1 MSGAGSFDDADR
13 LGSAAK
19 LLARLAPK
27 SMPRMPGQGGIP
39 SLTPQDIAAALGLA
53 ARGSVRDRLAVEVLC
68 LRHWPEAFEGPEV
81 RKIAAVPV
89 PVPAPAADASSPVPR
104 RERVSRR
111 RVSPESDVA
120 KRVAACR
127 RGVQAV
133 EYSRKL
139 RLVALVAARARRQ
152 AQALAQSS
160 PEAEAALAPRIAQGA
175 FWEAVARAVLA
186 EYAQPRPCAVCK
198 GVGHRLRLVADTTRK
213 VRADF
218 ASCESCHGLGTTAW
232 SYKRRAKAVGVR
244 GEFYRVWINALHERE
259 LAVLRELEREAL
271 RRFSQRLGR

>member
-81 RKIAAVPV
+81 RKVAA
-89 PVPAPAADASSPVPR
+89 APASAADTSSPVPR

-111 RVSPESDVA
+111 RASPESDVA

-186 EYAQPRPCAVCK
+186 EYAQPRPCVVCK

-213 VRADF
+213 VRAEF
-218 ASCESCHGLGTTAW
+218 ASCEGCHGQGTTAW

-244 GEFYRVWINALHERE
+244 GEFYRVWINTLHERE